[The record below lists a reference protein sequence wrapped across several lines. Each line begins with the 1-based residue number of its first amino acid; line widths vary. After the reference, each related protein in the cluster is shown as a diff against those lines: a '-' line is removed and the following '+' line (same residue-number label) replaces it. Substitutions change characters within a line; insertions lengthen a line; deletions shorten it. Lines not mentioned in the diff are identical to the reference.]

1 MFKWYKLNFFRKITI
16 WHRWNK
22 KSKLYEFNHI
32 ESTWSKKPKP
42 IGHPSWKSG
51 DWLRLYGWLD
61 YKNRVCQVNPE
72 SFLLPKQ

>member
-22 KSKLYEFNHI
+22 KSNFYEFNHI
-32 ESTWSKKPKP
+32 ENKWSKKDRP
-42 IGHPSWKSG
+42 IGHLSWKSG

-61 YKNRVCQVNPE
+61 YKNRVIR
-72 SFLLPKQ
+72 KK